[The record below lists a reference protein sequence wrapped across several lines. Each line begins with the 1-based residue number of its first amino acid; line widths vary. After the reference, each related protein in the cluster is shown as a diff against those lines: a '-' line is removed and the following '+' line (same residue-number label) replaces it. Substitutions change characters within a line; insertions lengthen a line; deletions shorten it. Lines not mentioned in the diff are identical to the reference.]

1 MIAESY
7 LIEVERLPI
16 DVRALLISIHPLP
29 NDVNLIQNK
38 IEAFARAQKP
48 QINIILYYPKR
59 LQCTWRRVH
68 GHKVHSLDGLP
79 HRKSF
84 GHDQA

>member
-29 NDVNLIQNK
+29 NDVISSKTNRS
-38 IEAFARAQKP
+38 FARAQKP